1 MRVIYLQGCGD
12 WQVAH
17 VLVNDS
23 MPMHVW
29 EALTDISELLKEEEG
44 PKVGGKLVGKQTLG
58 S

>member
-1 MRVIYLQGCGD
+1 M
-12 WQVAH
+12 
-17 VLVNDS
+17 VNDS

-44 PKVGGKLVGKQTLG
+44 LKVEGKLVGKQTLG